1 MKAPSKTLIII
12 LIVVIALFV
21 AIQIILPDREP
32 DKIKANLVV
41 VSETDIPIG
50 SVGVNYARWDGTSV
64 TEGGL
69 NADNSAIRRGEE
81 FGFEI
86 AGWPVIVE
94 VYSDLDASE
103 LLACCVVEE
112 APPEGCI
119 WEVKISEDAEGVVL
133 VPNSVPGDAP

>member
-50 SVGVNYARWDGTSV
+50 SVGVNYSRWDGTSV

-86 AGWPVIVE
+86 AGWPAIVE
-94 VYSDLDASE
+94 VYSDLVASE
-103 LLACCVVEE
+103 LLAYCVVEE

-119 WEVKISEDAEGVVL
+119 WAVKISEDAEGVVL
-133 VPNSVPGDAP
+133 VPNSVPGDHP